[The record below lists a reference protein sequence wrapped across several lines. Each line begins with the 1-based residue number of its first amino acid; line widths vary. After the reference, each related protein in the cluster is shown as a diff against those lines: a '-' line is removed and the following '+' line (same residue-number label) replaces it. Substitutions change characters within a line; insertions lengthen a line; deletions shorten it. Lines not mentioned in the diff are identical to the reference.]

1 MEVPGG
7 LPTASQGVL
16 CPGGHSVHK
25 STLDF
30 RKLCINGDLPG
41 IKQFLGHRHEI
52 QDEISSSSDTINL
65 LFDPYNGVC
74 AAIRSGHVQ
83 VVKYLIGNGYSLS
96 YQGSCSLIS
105 AAVEGAASSAQTDML
120 DFFMEQGWD
129 PKRSEIPGHEEYN
142 PSRPQFSSIS
152 YGCLQFY
159 RALLKKFR
167 RCGTNTYLG

>member
-1 MEVPGG
+1 MEIPGS
-7 LPTASQGVL
+7 LPTASQSVS
-16 CPGGHSVHK
+16 CPGGHPIDK

-30 RKLCINGDLPG
+30 RKLCMDGDLPG
-41 IKQFLGHRHEI
+41 IKQFLSHRHEI
-52 QDEISSSSDTINL
+52 QDATSSPSDTINL
-65 LFDPYNGVC
+65 IFDPYNGLC

-96 YQGSCSLIS
+96 YQGSNSLIS

-129 PKRSEIPGHEEYN
+129 PKRSEIPGHQEYN

-152 YGCLQFY
+152 YVYLQVY
-159 RALLKKFR
+159 RVFPKRFCR
-167 RCGTNTYLG
+167 GGTNTCLG